1 MTKSETAMSM
11 SLLAGADLT
20 SRLLLPLFTDRLHLS
35 SKIIFLLGIILLASV
50 RLVLALVS
58 DKFTVMAVS
67 VVFGLVRATTV
78 IHQNL
83 AVSEYCHRNPELFG
97 NALGL
102 NMTAKALFVISLGQL
117 LGWVRDFTGSYAMV
131 LHAQNLVLLLVVA
144 IWVPEMIYQKY
155 LDKRRASYEELCYDT
170 TECDKC
176 FNN

>member
-20 SRLLLPLFTDRLHLS
+20 SRLLLPIFTDRLHLS
-35 SKIIFLLGIILLASV
+35 SKVIFLIGIILLASV
-50 RLVLALVS
+50 RLILALVT
-58 DKFTVMAVS
+58 DKSIIMVVS

-83 AVSEYCHRNPELFG
+83 AVSEYCHKNPELFG

-102 NMTAKALFVISLGQL
+102 NMTAKALLVISLGQL

-131 LHAQNLVLLLVVA
+131 LHAQNLVLLLVAA
-144 IWVPEMIYQKY
+144 IWVPEMIYQKV
-155 LDKRRASYEELCYDT
+155 LEKRRGSYEELCYET
-170 TECDKC
+170 TDCDEC
-176 FNN
+176 FH